1 MNIINLKDTSNKLY
15 YIGGIVRD
23 YLLNRESRDVDIT
36 YVGNAIEY
44 CSKFG
49 KVIRVNP
56 DFGTIRVLVEG
67 QEIDFASTRTESYPK
82 KGLLPKVKKLGVS
95 LKEDIM
101 RRDFT
106 INALAMSVSTG
117 EIIDYTGGI
126 EDLKNKTLR
135 VLYDESFIDD
145 PTRIIRGLKFA
156 MRFGFELESH
166 TKELQD
172 EYLNNINYN
181 MSYKRVKKELEETF
195 GCEDINNSAY
205 VKFIQDGI
213 YKLVTPNA
221 VNQAKV
227 DIAELVKKYPVKYQW
242 LVFVGT
248 LKDLSRLPLTKTE
261 QKILDDIPE
270 KTAFKS
276 DFEIYKTFEHLH
288 TESILL
294 YAILYGKNTACRYLD
309 VLRNIKISITG
320 DDLKFLG
327 IKPSKKFN
335 DCFDFVLKEK
345 LKNPAITHEQELEL
359 CRRFFLSLKDE
370 EVHKFLTQS

>member
-1 MNIINLKDTSNKLY
+1 MNIINLNDTSNKLY

-36 YVGNAIEY
+36 YAGNAIEY

-49 KVIRVNP
+49 KIIRVNP
-56 DFGTIRVLVEG
+56 DFGTVRVFVDGRET
-67 QEIDFASTRTESYPK
+67 DFASTRTENYPK
-82 KGLLPKVKKLGVS
+82 KGHLPKVEKLGVS

-117 EIIDYTGGI
+117 EIIDYAGGV

-135 VLYDESFIDD
+135 ILYDESFIDD

-156 MRFGFELESH
+156 MRFGFELEPH
-166 TKELQD
+166 TKELQY
-172 EYLNNINYN
+172 EYLNNINYD

-195 GCEDINNSAY
+195 GSKDINNSAY

-221 VNQAKV
+221 VNQVNV
-227 DIAELVKKYPVKYQW
+227 DIAELVKKYNVKYQW

-261 QKILDDIPE
+261 QKILDDVPE
-270 KTAFKS
+270 KTDFKS
-276 DFEIYKTFEHLH
+276 DFEIYKTFENLH

-294 YAILYGKNTACRYLD
+294 YAILHDKNTACRYLD
-309 VLRNIKISITG
+309 VLRHIKISISG
-320 DDLKFLG
+320 DDIKTLG
-327 IKPSKKFN
+327 IKPSKKYN

-345 LKNPAITHEQELEL
+345 LKNPAITHEQELEF
-359 CRRFFLSLKDE
+359 CRRFFQSLKGE
-370 EVHKFLTQS
+370 LGGF